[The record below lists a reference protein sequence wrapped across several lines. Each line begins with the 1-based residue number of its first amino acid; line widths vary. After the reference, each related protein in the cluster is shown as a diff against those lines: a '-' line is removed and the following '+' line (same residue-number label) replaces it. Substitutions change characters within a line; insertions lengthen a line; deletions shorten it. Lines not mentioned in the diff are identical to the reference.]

1 MKAATP
7 SEELMAC
14 TLGYGTVDLD
24 AQFAETIDNRLTL
37 NKVFRTPIH
46 VHIVNLLV
54 EFVGIGEDTIIGG
67 LHIKSKD
74 STAKRAKP
82 GKLVEILQHDIESLV
97 TTP

>member
-7 SEELMAC
+7 SKELMTC

-54 EFVGIGEDTIIGG
+54 ELVGISEDTIIGG
-67 LHIKSKD
+67 LHIKSED
-74 STAKRAKP
+74 STAECAKP
-82 GKLVEILQHDIESLV
+82 CKLVEILQYDVESLV